1 MNVSW
6 SVRVVGAAPDDPFGP
21 VDHDPDRIRENAC
34 RLLSPDLVCAPPSST
49 PRRPPNLGWLDVVF
63 RALVLVAIVAL
74 AVGLVYLIVRVL
86 MSHSPRRPRRRR
98 RRQAAIQGD
107 DDTERE
113 IGPVRSN
120 DPRRHPREWRAEA
133 DEHRRAGRY
142 RDALRC
148 RYRALVGDLAR
159 AGVID
164 EIPGRTT
171 GEERAQMGATVAAAA
186 PFRRAADLFDDAWFG
201 DAVVD
206 DADVQAMEVLEHEVI
221 AASAASRSA
230 VSRTGT
236 ARAARQDG
244 RIG

>member
-1 MNVSW
+1 MNISW
-6 SVRVVGAAPDDPFGP
+6 YVRALVGASTDDPFGP
-21 VDHDPDRIRENAC
+21 VDHDPDQIRANAC

-49 PRRPPNLGWLDVVF
+49 PRQPPNLGWLDVVF
-63 RALVLVAIVAL
+63 RALLLVAIVAL

-98 RRQAAIQGD
+98 RAAIEGG

-113 IGPVRSN
+113 LGPVRSI
-120 DPRRHPREWRAEA
+120 DPRRHPREWRADA

-221 AASAASRSA
+221 AASAASRTA
-230 VSRTGT
+230 T
-236 ARAARQDG
+236 ARTARQDG
-244 RIG
+244 RVE

>member
-1 MNVSW
+1 MNVNW
-6 SVRVVGAAPDDPFGP
+6 NVRVVVGEAPDDPFGP
-21 VDHDPDRIRENAC
+21 VDHDPDQIREIAC

-49 PRRPPNLGWLDVVF
+49 PRRPPNLGWLDVMI
-63 RALVLVAIVAL
+63 RVLIIGAIVAL

-98 RRQAAIQGD
+98 RAAIEGG

-113 IGPVRSN
+113 IGPVRSI

-164 EIPGRTT
+164 EIPGRTS
-171 GEERAQMGATVAAAA
+171 GEERGQMGATVAAAA

-221 AASAASRSA
+221 AASAASRTA
-230 VSRTGT
+230 T
-236 ARAARQDG
+236 ARTARQDG
-244 RIG
+244 RVE

>member
-1 MNVSW
+1 MNVNW
-6 SVRVVGAAPDDPFGP
+6 SMRVVMGEAPDDPFGP
-21 VDHDPDRIRENAC
+21 VDHDPDQIRENAC

-63 RALVLVAIVAL
+63 RALLLVAIVAL

-98 RRQAAIQGD
+98 QAAIEGGD
-107 DDTERE
+107 DEEHE
-113 IGPVRSN
+113 IGPVRSI

-201 DAVVD
+201 DAVVV
-206 DADVQAMEVLEHEVI
+206 DADMQAIEVLEHEVI
-221 AASAASRSA
+221 AAS
-230 VSRTGT
+230 RTAT
-236 ARAARQDG
+236 ARTATARTARQDG
-244 RIG
+244 RVE